1 MTLLIFAALTL
12 IEAIYVW
19 YIWNQVQDYIEVAKM
34 FDLHEHHRVKPIVKF
49 IGETLPRY
57 KQYIFIIYILVG
69 IINIVLASII
79 SVIITLVMLAIN
91 F

>member
-1 MTLLIFAALTL
+1 MTLLIFVALTL

-19 YIWNQVQDYIEVAKM
+19 SVWNQVQDYIEVAKM
-34 FDLHEHHRVKPIVKF
+34 VDLHEHHRIKPIVKF

-57 KQYIFIIYILVG
+57 KQYMFIIYILVG
-69 IINIVLASII
+69 IINMVLASII
-79 SVIITLVMLAIN
+79 SVIIQLAMLVIS